1 MTLTSGFG
9 PEAAFTGKTALGQ
22 AHQDAEL
29 RFLDAALGKGG
40 DARFN
45 ERLEQFPH
53 PVPLHT
59 RVGGEVHGVRGF
71 RQLGNT
77 LLEIGEALIRR
88 HVQRRGAAHKLDAK
102 LIGADSMAA
111 SETSERPSG
120 VSS

>member
-1 MTLTSGFG
+1 MPLWEKEGTL
-9 PEAAFTGKTALGQ
+9 
-22 AHQDAEL
+22 
-29 RFLDAALGKGG
+29 
-40 DARFN
+40 RFN

-88 HVQRRGAAHKLDAK
+88 HIQRRGAAHKLDAK
-102 LIGADSMAA
+102 LIGGGSMAA
-111 SETSERPSG
+111 NETSERPSG